1 MPLLDGDAIW
11 VPEGGR
17 AGIQLRDG
25 TYVRLNENSSLEMLS
40 IGNDSFQFYL
50 SLGHAYVNFRGSKGT
65 LFQMDT
71 PVSSTRAYRRAKFRV
86 DVADNGF
93 TDVSVFKGSV
103 TTEGKN
109 GKTKV
114 AAGNILSIGADTYAA
129 LAPLGPAD
137 DWERWNS
144 DMDGKLERR
153 YSSRYLPGE
162 LDPYSYDFDEYGKWV
177 QVPDYGYV
185 WTPTVVVGVDW
196 APYRLGRWTWI
207 GGDYVWVSYDPWG
220 WAPYHYGRWA
230 FTASIG
236 WCWVPPVVGAVYWG
250 PGFVA
255 WVNTPTYVSWVP
267 LAPGEIYYGHGY
279 YGPHSV
285 NITNININTI
295 NVTNVYKN
303 AHVTNAVTIVSHDT
317 FVTGRHV
324 DVNVRENPF
333 LVHKVSVGRPDIA
346 PTKASYMPVV
356 KSIPPSKEPPRPIRQ
371 IQVKELRESRPV
383 VKNPAQSVLRP
394 GAALKPMAVT
404 TLKEPRRPGTAV
416 QAPGLQPRAP
426 KVKRPTERVAPE
438 VKRPTE
444 RVAPEVKKP
453 AERVAPEVKKPTG
466 RVVPEVKKPAEK
478 VVPEV
483 KKPAER
489 VVPQQKKGTEAEKE
503 QPAEPGMRR

>member
-1 MPLLDGDAIW
+1 
-11 VPEGGR
+11 
-17 AGIQLRDG
+17 
-25 TYVRLNENSSLEMLS
+25 
-40 IGNDSFQFYL
+40 
-50 SLGHAYVNFRGSKGT
+50 
-65 LFQMDT
+65 
-71 PVSSTRAYRRAKFRV
+71 
-86 DVADNGF
+86 
-93 TDVSVFKGSV
+93 
-103 TTEGKN
+103 
-109 GKTKV
+109 
-114 AAGNILSIGADTYAA
+114 
-129 LAPLGPAD
+129 
-137 DWERWNS
+137 
-144 DMDGKLERR
+144 MDGKLERR

-162 LDPYSYDFDEYGKWV
+162 LDPYSYDFDEYGRWV

-324 DVNVRENPF
+324 DVHVKENPF
-333 LVHKVSVGRPDIA
+333 LTQKVSVGRPLIA

-356 KSIPPSKEPPRPIRQ
+356 KSVPPSKEPPRTIRQ

-394 GAALKPMAVT
+394 GATLKPMAVT
-404 TLKEPRRPGTAV
+404 TLKEPRRPGTGA
-416 QAPGLQPRAP
+416 QAPGLQPR
-426 KVKRPTERVAPE
+426 APE

-453 AERVAPEVKKPTG
+453 TERVA
-466 RVVPEVKKPAEK
+466 
-478 VVPEV
+478 
-483 KKPAER
+483 
-489 VVPQQKKGTEAEKE
+489 PQQKKGTEEEKE